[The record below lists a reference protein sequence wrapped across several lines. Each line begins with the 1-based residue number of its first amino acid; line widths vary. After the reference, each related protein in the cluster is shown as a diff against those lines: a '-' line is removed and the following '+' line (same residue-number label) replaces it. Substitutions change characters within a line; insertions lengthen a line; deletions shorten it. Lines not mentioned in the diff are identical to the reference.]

1 MHCEWNI
8 ISIHSAFLSG
18 AGVGVVLYRWLTGEA
33 DASLSLWL
41 LAVALLLMAIAY
53 LAKRLAGV
61 SAS

>member
-18 AGVGVVLYRWLTGEA
+18 TGVGVVLYRWLTGEA
-33 DASLSLWL
+33 NTGLSLWL

-53 LAKRLAGV
+53 QAKRLAVV